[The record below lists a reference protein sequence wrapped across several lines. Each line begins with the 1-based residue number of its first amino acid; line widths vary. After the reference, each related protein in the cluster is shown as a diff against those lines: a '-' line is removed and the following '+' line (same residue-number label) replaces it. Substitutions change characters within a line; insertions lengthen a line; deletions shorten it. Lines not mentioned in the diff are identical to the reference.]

1 MNYSMNDLNAYIA
14 AEKSRRLPGDG
25 FVTVGTLDFCNT
37 TVDELLATIEACKYA
52 GTPRRSP
59 SRALSF
65 LEFKRLFEEGLIDIA
80 LLTGRQ
86 KMLFLTCLSDHECTS
101 KMMLASA
108 ACEEDYF
115 KYRKALPYAVRVLK
129 CPDAYSRDQVKLS
142 CDIARWFMEC
152 NQRVLNYHR
161 YSCFVKSVLDEE
173 LC

>member
-14 AEKSRRLPGDG
+14 AEKSRRLPADG
-25 FVTVGTLDFCNT
+25 FVTVGTLDFCNA
-37 TVDELLATIEACKYA
+37 TVDELLATIEACKYVE
-52 GTPRRSP
+52 TPRRSP

-65 LEFKRLFEEGLIDIA
+65 FEFKRLFEEGLIDIA

-86 KMLFLTCLSDHECTS
+86 KMLFLTCLSDHECTA
-101 KMMLASA
+101 KMMIASA

-115 KYRKALPYAVRVLK
+115 KYRKALPYAVRVLN
-129 CPDAYSRDQVKLS
+129 PETYSMDQVKLS
-142 CDIARWFMEC
+142 SDIARWFMEC

-161 YSCFVKSVLDEE
+161 YSCFVKSVLGEE